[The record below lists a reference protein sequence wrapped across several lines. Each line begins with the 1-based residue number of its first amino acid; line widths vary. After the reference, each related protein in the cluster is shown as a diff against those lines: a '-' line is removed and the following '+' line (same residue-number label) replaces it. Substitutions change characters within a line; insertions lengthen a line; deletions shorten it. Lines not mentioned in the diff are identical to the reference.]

1 MKHMPHVWPPSQEE
15 RGGPDGEGASG
26 GGGGDGEGGG
36 GDGDGGGGENC
47 GGDGDGGGGL
57 FRQEPNRFLW
67 ASWRIGC
74 GVGSSSA
81 VLSWYVRCVA
91 VASGSEATSTKTTE
105 SRTRPAEA
113 NEARTAGDTRAAAT
127 GASSEWKV

>member
-1 MKHMPHVWPPSQEE
+1 M
-15 RGGPDGEGASG
+15 
-26 GGGGDGEGGG
+26 EGGYARC
-36 GDGDGGGGENC
+36 GDGDGGLP
-47 GGDGDGGGGL
+47 DPPHDHR
-57 FRQEPNRFLW
+57 FRW

-113 NEARTAGDTRAAAT
+113 NGARTAGDTRAAAT